1 MIESKD
7 LKFFIGYDDREKVA
21 FYTCLESI
29 VSHASI
35 PVSVTPLALPSLAD
49 YTETHSDGSNQFIY
63 SRFLVPY
70 LSSFEGYSIFF
81 DGDMILRSDVRDL
94 VELIDPAYAVQV
106 VKHEYKTKFNT
117 KYLGAKNEDY
127 PKKNWSSVIVFN
139 NAHELNRV
147 LTPEFVQKQP
157 GSYLHRFSW
166 LDDKS
171 VGSLPM
177 EWNWLITEYTDNR
190 DCSLAHF
197 TLGTPCFEGY
207 QNQFLGDEWLRH
219 RNEVVSHYE

>member
-21 FYTCLESI
+21 FYSCLESI
-29 VSHASI
+29 VSQSSI
-35 PVSVTPLALPSLAD
+35 PVSVTPLALSNLSD
-49 YTETHSDGSNQFIY
+49 YTETHHDGSNQFIY

-70 LSSFEGYSIFF
+70 LSSFQGYSIFL
-81 DGDMILRSDVRDL
+81 DGDMIVRSDIRNL
-94 VELIDPAYAVQV
+94 VELIDPSCAVQV

-127 PKKNWSSVIVFN
+127 PKKNWSSVIIFN
-139 NAHELNRV
+139 NSHELNKV
-147 LTPEFVQKQP
+147 LTPEFVQKQT

-166 LDDKS
+166 LDDEL
-171 VGSLPM
+171 VGGLPL
-177 EWNWLITEYTDNR
+177 EWNWLITEYTDNTA
-190 DCSLAHF
+190 CNLAHF
-197 TLGTPCFEGY
+197 TLGTPCFENY
-207 QNQFLGDEWLRH
+207 QNQFLSDEWLSH